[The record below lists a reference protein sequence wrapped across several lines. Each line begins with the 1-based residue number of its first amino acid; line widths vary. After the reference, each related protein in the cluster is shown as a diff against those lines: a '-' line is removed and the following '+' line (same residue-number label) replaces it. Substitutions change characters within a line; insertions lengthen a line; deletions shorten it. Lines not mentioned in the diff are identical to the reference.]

1 MDPTY
6 FLNLEI
12 VGKDENDV
20 PLEIHEVT
28 DTYPSGDWLIDLTE
42 YNARITYNNENYIKI
57 FYNNDK
63 KKIYMYLNETDYRI
77 YALNIRQIS

>member
-20 PLEIHEVT
+20 PLEINEVT
-28 DTYPSGDWLIDLTE
+28 DTYPSGDWQIDLTE
-42 YNARITYNNENYIKI
+42 YNSHITYNNENYIKI
-57 FYNNDK
+57 FYNNEE

>member
-42 YNARITYNNENYIKI
+42 YNAHITYNNENYIKI

-63 KKIYMYLNETDYRI
+63 KNIYMYLNETDYRI

>member
-42 YNARITYNNENYIKI
+42 YNAHITYNNENYIKI
-57 FYNNDK
+57 LYNNDK
-63 KKIYMYLNETDYRI
+63 NKIYMYLNETDYRI

>member
-28 DTYPSGDWLIDLTE
+28 DTYPSGDWQIDLTE
-42 YNARITYNNENYIKI
+42 YNSHITYNNENYIKI
-57 FYNNDK
+57 FYNNDE

>member
-6 FLNLEI
+6 FLNFEI
-12 VGKDENDV
+12 VGKDENDD

-28 DTYPSGDWLIDLTE
+28 DTYPSGDWKINLTE
-42 YNARITYNNENYIKI
+42 YNAHITYNNENYIKI
-57 FYNNDK
+57 FYNNDE